1 LGRAG
6 RWCGALL
13 IGGLLAGCIDSG
25 EDKEGARPPTSTT
38 APAATIPTTVEPGA
52 AWFSLDQ
59 DPIELEV
66 TQCTGPD
73 PAAADPSA
81 QKVYELVA
89 TGTVDGD
96 EVTVTANEFRSDSSD
111 AVAVSQTVTVSSG
124 EGEDAVGVQAR
135 RSFFDD
141 RWLDLNE
148 PDVDEPLFERKGDQL
163 TVEAKFGP
171 QGSRK
176 GDPGIADGALVARCP
191 DGAGN

>member
-13 IGGLLAGCIDSG
+13 IAGLLAGCSDSG
-25 EDKEGARPPTSTT
+25 DDTEGARTPTSTT
-38 APAATIPTTVEPGA
+38 APAATIPEAVEPGA

-66 TQCTGPD
+66 TGCTGAD
-73 PAAADPSA
+73 PAATEPSA
-81 QKVYELVA
+81 QKVFELVA
-89 TGTVDGD
+89 TATVDGD

-111 AVAVSQTVTVSSG
+111 AVTLSQTVTVSSG
-124 EGEDAVGVQAR
+124 EGASAVGVQAR

-141 RWLDLNE
+141 HWLDLNE
-148 PDVDEPLFERKGDQL
+148 PDVDAALFERQGDQL

-171 QGSRK
+171 QGSRE
-176 GDPGIADGALVARCP
+176 GDPGIVDGALVARCP
-191 DGAGN
+191 DGAGG

>member
-13 IGGLLAGCIDSG
+13 IGGLLAGCSDGG
-25 EDKEGARPPTSTT
+25 EDTEAARPPTSTT
-38 APAATIPTTVEPGA
+38 APASTVPATVQPGA
-52 AWFSLDQ
+52 GWLSLDQ

-66 TQCTGPD
+66 TGCSGVD
-73 PAAADPSA
+73 ASAADPSA

-89 TGTVDGD
+89 TATVDGD
-96 EVTVTANEFRSDSSD
+96 EVTVTANEFRSDSRD

-124 EGEDAVGVQAR
+124 EGDAAVGVQAR

-141 RWLDLNE
+141 HWLDLNE
-148 PDVDEPLFERKGDQL
+148 PAVDEALFERRGDLL

-171 QGSRK
+171 QGSRE
-176 GDPGIADGALVARCP
+176 GDPGIAEGALVARCP
-191 DGAGN
+191 DGEGG